1 MAEKMGKTGGG
12 GAASAQQ
19 ESMDRRERLRKLALE
34 TIDLNKD
41 PYFMRNRTGQYE
53 CRLCLTLHPNEG
65 NYLAHTQGKRHQQNL
80 AARVARDALERAQLP
95 LPAAGSAAGGASGAW
110 GQRGTAIRIGR
121 PGYRVRKELVQATA
135 GAGATAGVKRG
146 LSFEIDYPEI
156 AAGVQPRH
164 RFMAAFEQRVE
175 APDRAFQYLLF
186 AAAPYETIAF
196 KIPSLEIDR
205 TAGLFASQ
213 WDGERKVFS
222 LQLVRSSG
230 GSRSSTARAA
240 SAASASPILVARRL
254 ANPLSPRARTRAFAP
269 RRLLKTRWARRLRA
283 ARARAQ
289 RGRAG
294 DRGERRPCTL
304 PERPSRSARQP
315 QLRRRRDPPL

>member
-65 NYLAHTQGKRHQQNL
+65 NYLAHTQGKRHQPNL

-121 PGYRVRKELVQATA
+121 PGYRVRKELVQATVGA
-135 GAGATAGVKRG
+135 GGAGGGGAGAAAEARTAGVKRG

-230 GSRSSTARAA
+230 SSSSNSSSSARSARSTRLAH
-240 SAASASPILVARRL
+240 SVARRL
-254 ANPLSPRARTRAFAP
+254 ANPLSPRAR
-269 RRLLKTRWARRLRA
+269 ARVRA
-283 ARARAQ
+283 AQAFKDPVGAAAT
-289 RGRAG
+289 GGAG
-294 DRGERRPCTL
+294 AGAKR
-304 PERPSRSARQP
+304 
-315 QLRRRRDPPL
+315 

>member
-53 CRLCLTLHPNEG
+53 CRLCLTLHTNEG
-65 NYLAHTQGKRHQQNL
+65 NYLAHTQGKRHQQSL
-80 AARVARDALERAQLP
+80 AQRAARDALERAQLP
-95 LPAAGSAAGGASGAW
+95 EPAPGSAAAAAGGFGAGGAAGA
-110 GQRGTAIRIGR
+110 RGTAIRIGR
-121 PGYRVRKELVQATA
+121 PGYRVRKELVQAA
-135 GAGATAGVKRG
+135 AAAAAAAEGGAGAAAAARAAGVKRG

-164 RFMAAFEQRVE
+164 RLMAAFEQRVE
-175 APDRAFQYLLF
+175 APDRAFQYLIF

-205 TAGLFASQ
+205 SPGLFASQ
-213 WDGERKVFS
+213 WDGDRKVFS
-222 LQLVRSSG
+222 LQLAFKEPMPAAGGAGSG
-230 GSRSSTARAA
+230 
-240 SAASASPILVARRL
+240 ARR
-254 ANPLSPRARTRAFAP
+254 
-269 RRLLKTRWARRLRA
+269 
-283 ARARAQ
+283 
-289 RGRAG
+289 
-294 DRGERRPCTL
+294 
-304 PERPSRSARQP
+304 
-315 QLRRRRDPPL
+315 

>member
-121 PGYRVRKELVQATA
+121 PGYRVRKELVQATTPGGGG
-135 GAGATAGVKRG
+135 GADAAAAARTAGVKRG

-222 LQLVRSSG
+222 LQLVRTSG
-230 GSRSSTARAA
+230 SNCSVQRAQ
-240 SAASASPILVARRL
+240 SAS
-254 ANPLSPRARTRAFAP
+254 RTFSQFLTLCASLTPFP
-269 RRLLKTRWARRLRA
+269 
-283 ARARAQ
+283 ARARVLRTAQ
-289 RGRAG
+289 AFKDPVGAAATGSAG
-294 DRGERRPCTL
+294 AGAKR
-304 PERPSRSARQP
+304 
-315 QLRRRRDPPL
+315 

>member
-53 CRLCLTLHPNEG
+53 CRLCLTLHTNEG
-65 NYLAHTQGKRHQQNL
+65 NYLAHTQGKRHQQSL
-80 AARVARDALERAQLP
+80 AQRAARDALERAQLP
-95 LPAAGSAAGGASGAW
+95 EPAAGAAAAAAGGGA
-110 GQRGTAIRIGR
+110 GAAGPRGTAIRIGR

-135 GAGATAGVKRG
+135 AAAAEGGGAAAARTAGLKRG

-164 RFMAAFEQRVE
+164 RLMAAFEQRVE
-175 APDRAFQYLLF
+175 APDRAFQYLIF

-205 TAGLFASQ
+205 APGLFASQ
-213 WDGERKVFS
+213 WDGAKKVFS
-222 LQLVRSSG
+222 LQLAFKDPMPAAGAGGAAGSAAGSASG
-230 GSRSSTARAA
+230 GAKR
-240 SAASASPILVARRL
+240 
-254 ANPLSPRARTRAFAP
+254 
-269 RRLLKTRWARRLRA
+269 
-283 ARARAQ
+283 
-289 RGRAG
+289 
-294 DRGERRPCTL
+294 
-304 PERPSRSARQP
+304 
-315 QLRRRRDPPL
+315 